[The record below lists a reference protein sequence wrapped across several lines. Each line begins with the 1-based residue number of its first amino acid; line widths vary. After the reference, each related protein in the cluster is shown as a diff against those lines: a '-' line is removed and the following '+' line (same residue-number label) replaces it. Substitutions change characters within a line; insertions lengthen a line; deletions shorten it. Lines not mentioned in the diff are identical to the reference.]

1 MSPPAVAL
9 ATFFDPGIARIVLMV
24 FVYYAQGV
32 GGLYTEFVERLMSQ
46 LALRGTEITHEN
58 LAEDHGSMDV
68 KQTDEEG
75 SLEFAVSGRDV
86 KATYQVKRY
95 RREIEKGAVGA
106 VAGGALGSVL
116 GSIGGLFN
124 REQSITDT
132 LGGAVAGAA
141 AGGAWQAYSGWD
153 QSKQERTRFA
163 EVLAEAARVVEDE
176 LQYIQ
181 QGQDAA
187 RDALKEKA
195 RARREEEDGKVA
207 GIRGELEDVYGDA
220 LALGEELEL
229 LAEEGQTVTKSRAR
243 VDRAQKLYAE
253 ADAALEAGDLVQAK
267 AKTKAA
273 RQMVDAARSSV
284 GE

>member
-1 MSPPAVAL
+1 
-9 ATFFDPGIARIVLMV
+9 MV

-58 LAEDHGSMDV
+58 LAEGHGTMDV
-68 KQTDEEG
+68 KHTDEEG

-95 RREIEKGAVGA
+95 RRELEKGAVGA
-106 VAGGALGSVL
+106 LAGGALGSVL

-124 REQSITDT
+124 KEQSITDT

-141 AGGAWQAYSGWD
+141 AGGAWQAYHGWD
-153 QSKQERTRFA
+153 ESKQERTRFA
-163 EVLAEAARVVEDE
+163 EVLAEAARTVEDE

-195 RARREEEDGKVA
+195 RARREQDESRIADL
-207 GIRGELEDVYGDA
+207 RNELEDVYGDA

-229 LAEEGQTVTKSRAR
+229 LAEEGQTVTKSKAR
-243 VDRAQKLYAE
+243 VERAEKLYAE
-253 ADAALEAGDLVQAK
+253 ADAAIEAGDLVQAK

-273 RQMVDAARSSV
+273 RQMVDAARSSI

>member
-1 MSPPAVAL
+1 
-9 ATFFDPGIARIVLMV
+9 MV

-32 GGLYTEFVERLMSQ
+32 GGLYDEFVERLMSQ
-46 LALRGTEITHEN
+46 LALRGTEITHES
-58 LAEDHGSMDV
+58 LDEGRGTMDV

-75 SLEFAVSGRDV
+75 TLEFAVSGRDV

-106 VAGGALGSVL
+106 LAGGAIGSVI
-116 GSIGGLFN
+116 GSLGGLFSKE
-124 REQSITDT
+124 RSIGDVIGTA
-132 LGGAVAGAA
+132 GAGAV
-141 AGGAWQAYSGWD
+141 AGGAWQAYQGWD
-153 QSKQERTRFA
+153 DSKQERTRFA

-181 QGQDAA
+181 QGQDSAKE
-187 RDALKEKA
+187 ALKEKA
-195 RARREEEDGKVA
+195 RARREQEDGKIA
-207 GIRGELEDVYGDA
+207 DLRTELEDVYGDA

-229 LAEEGQTVTKSRAR
+229 LAEEGQTVGKSKAR
-243 VDRAQKLYAE
+243 VERAQRLYAE
-253 ADAALEAGDLVQAK
+253 ADAAIEAGDLVQAK

-273 RQMVDAARSSV
+273 RQMVDAARSSI

>member
-1 MSPPAVAL
+1 
-9 ATFFDPGIARIVLMV
+9 MV

-32 GGLYTEFVERLMSQ
+32 GGLYDEFVERLMSQ

-58 LAEDHGSMDV
+58 LGEGHGTMDV

-106 VAGGALGSVL
+106 IAGGALGSVL
-116 GSIGGLFN
+116 GSIGGLFSK
-124 REQSITDT
+124 EQSITDT
-132 LGGAVAGAA
+132 LGGAAAGAA
-141 AGGAWQAYSGWD
+141 AGGAWQAYQGWD

-163 EVLAEAARVVEDE
+163 EILAEAARTVEDE

-195 RARREEEDGKVA
+195 RAKREQEDGKIVDL
-207 GIRGELEDVYGDA
+207 RNELEDVYGDA
-220 LALGEELEL
+220 LALGEELDM
-229 LAEEGQTVTKSRAR
+229 LAEEGQTVTKAKAR
-243 VDRAQKLYAE
+243 VERAQRLYGE
-253 ADAALEAGDLVQAK
+253 ADAAIEAGDLVQAK
-267 AKTKAA
+267 AKTRAA
-273 RQMVDAARSSV
+273 RQMVDAARSSI

>member
-1 MSPPAVAL
+1 
-9 ATFFDPGIARIVLMV
+9 MV

-32 GGLYTEFVERLMSQ
+32 GGLYEEFVERLMSQ

-58 LAEDHGSMDV
+58 LGEGRGTMDV

-75 SLEFAVSGRDV
+75 TLEFAVSGRDV

-106 VAGGALGSVL
+106 IAGGALGSVL
-116 GSIGGLFN
+116 GSIGGLFSK
-124 REQSITDT
+124 EQSITDT
-132 LGGAVAGAA
+132 LGGAAAGAA

-163 EVLAEAARVVEDE
+163 EVLAESARTVEDE

-195 RARREEEDGKVA
+195 RARREMEDGRVA
-207 GIRGELEDVYGDA
+207 DLRNELEDIYGDA
-220 LALGEELEL
+220 LALGEELEM
-229 LAEEGQTVTKSRAR
+229 LAEEGQTVTKAKAR
-243 VDRAQKLYAE
+243 VERAQRLYGE
-253 ADAALEAGDLVQAK
+253 ADAAIGAGDLVQAR
-267 AKTKAA
+267 AKSKAA
-273 RQMVDAARSSV
+273 RQMVDSARSSI

>member
-1 MSPPAVAL
+1 
-9 ATFFDPGIARIVLMV
+9 MV

-32 GGLYTEFVERLMSQ
+32 GGLYDEFVERLMSQ

-58 LAEDHGSMDV
+58 LGEGRGSMDV

-75 SLEFAVSGRDV
+75 TLEFAVSGRDV

-95 RREIEKGAVGA
+95 RREIEKGAIGA
-106 VAGGALGSVL
+106 VAGGAIGSVL
-116 GSIGGLFN
+116 GSIGGLFSK
-124 REQSITDT
+124 EQSIADT
-132 LGGAVAGAA
+132 LSGAAGGAV
-141 AGGAWQAYSGWD
+141 AGGAWQAYHGWD
-153 QSKQERTRFA
+153 ESKQERTRFA
-163 EVLAEAARVVEDE
+163 EVLAESARVVEDE

-195 RARREEEDGKVA
+195 RAQREQEESRVA
-207 GIRGELEDVYGDA
+207 DLRNELEDVYGDA
-220 LALGEELEL
+220 LALGEELDL
-229 LAEEGQTVTKSRAR
+229 LAEEGQTVTKSKAR
-243 VDRAQKLYAE
+243 VDRAQRLYGE
-253 ADAALEAGDLVQAK
+253 ADAAIEAGDLVQAK

-273 RQMVDAARSSV
+273 RQMVDSARSSI